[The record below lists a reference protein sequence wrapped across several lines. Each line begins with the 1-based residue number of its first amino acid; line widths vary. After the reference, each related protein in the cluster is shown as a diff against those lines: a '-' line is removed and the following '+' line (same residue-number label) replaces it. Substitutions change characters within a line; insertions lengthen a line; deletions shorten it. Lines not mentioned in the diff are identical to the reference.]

1 MLTTTQRGG
10 NHEGVRHLMDITS
23 DTLITVIV
31 ILVVGGPLAYFIG
44 LAQSRRQRLEDRRAE
59 VIAELFRHLYIVQDA
74 FIKWSH
80 LEEEGATSRQ
90 VVADRYAKRGVA
102 AFETLNDL
110 IHYYYSNKPWLYQST
125 SAKKVEE
132 FIKMAKNIANS
143 HPPDLKDIDFLKTEE
158 GRKASIRM
166 SVAMPQLM
174 SSLIEE
180 FREIINPPP
189 WYVRALEWLET
200 RGRKDDAQQ

>member
-31 ILVVGGPLAYFIG
+31 TLVVGGPLAYFIG

-59 VIAELFRHLYIVQDA
+59 VIAELFRHLYI
-74 FIKWSH
+74 
-80 LEEEGATSRQ
+80 EGATSRQ